1 MHIFCVP
8 QRVQA
13 ISVRVQV
20 AKSCM
25 RRAPKYGDVN
35 NLAELMLCS
44 DTWTLRLYAR
54 KAGGIGQLL
63 KLSQQRT

>member
-8 QRVQA
+8 QRVHA
-13 ISVRVQV
+13 ISARVQV

-35 NLAELMLCS
+35 ILGQA
-44 DTWTLRLYAR
+44 YALF
-54 KAGGIGQLL
+54 GHLDP
-63 KLSQQRT
+63 